1 MEGFYRDENGFV
13 GDREPPRDKRAEA
26 DEARRVAL
34 DVADEVSAELDR
46 HDSDAGDNPDALH
59 DIAARLA
66 AIRDEL
72 RAIMGPMRRMAYDR
86 YGRPLGLV
94 SEPRQ

>member
-1 MEGFYRDENGFV
+1 MIGAYRDENGFV

-26 DEARRVAL
+26 DEARRRAL
-34 DVADEVSAELDR
+34 AMADEVGWELDR

-66 AIRDEL
+66 AIRKEL
-72 RAIMGPMRRMAYDR
+72 RAIMGIKRRMAYDR
-86 YGRPLGLV
+86 HGRPLGLV
-94 SEPRQ
+94 SEAPR